1 MPPEIKT
8 FYEFGKFRCDPREH
22 LLLCEG
28 KPVSLSPKSFEILIV
43 LLQSNGRL
51 LTKDELIQ
59 KVWPDSFVE
68 ESNLTVNISALRRAL
83 GETTAEQQF
92 IETVPRRGYR
102 FIALVTERHVDG
114 KSVRSEQAALLR
126 SVSPP
131 LPPFFAV
138 LRSNRWWPFVGLIL
152 IAAMVAVLVSSRSA
166 KLTDKDTVVLADFA
180 NATGDPVF
188 DDALRQG
195 LSSQLEQS
203 PFLHLLSDERTVQ
216 TLSLMAQPKDSH
228 LTHDLAREVCQRT
241 ASSAVLDGTIAQVGT
256 EYLLTL
262 KAINCA
268 NGESLGSSE
277 AQATDKNHVL
287 EALGKVASGI
297 RKQLGESLSSVQKY
311 DAPAESVTTPSL
323 EALKS
328 YSLGYQAMV
337 LKSDYDAAISL
348 FQQALSLD
356 PNFAMAYA
364 RMGTSYFNLNETGRA
379 TESLRQAY
387 ERREHLSER
396 ERLYIASHYELV
408 VTGNLEAAR
417 KVFELFAETYP
428 REAPY
433 TNLGIIYSQLGDYD
447 KAIGAFEKAVRIGPA
462 TGNRYAN
469 LVNGY
474 LQLKRVDQALATVH
488 EAQANKIDSPEIHVN
503 LYWADFLQHDAAGME
518 REAAGVEKKAG
529 YQDQMLNYESDTAL
543 YGGQLGKA
551 RILARRAVE
560 SAKKDDEKEAAAI
573 YAAQAAVREALVG
586 NADSAKQQAQAVLA
600 SSRGKD
606 AEALSAIALAIAGD
620 SRQAERLAD
629 DLAQRF
635 AEDTIVQFT
644 YLPTIHAAG
653 MLRGGART
661 SVTDSLAAG
670 TPYELGGNLL
680 TLNFILYPIYVRGE
694 AYLAAKNGA
703 AAAAE
708 FHKILDHPG
717 AVRTEPIG
725 ALAHLQLGRAYLL
738 SGDQEKAKSS
748 YQEFFTLWKDADSD
762 IPVLKQAKAEYAK
775 LQS

>member
-8 FYEFGKFRCDPREH
+8 FYEFGKFRCDPGEH

-28 KPVSLSPKSFEILIV
+28 KPVSLSPKSFDILIV
-43 LLQSNGRL
+43 LLRSNGRL
-51 LTKDELIQ
+51 LTKDELMQ
-59 KVWPDSFVE
+59 QVWPDSFVE

-83 GETTAEQQF
+83 GESIAGQQL

-102 FIALVTERHVDG
+102 FVAPVTERQGDA
-114 KSVRSEQAALLR
+114 KSVQSEQAPTTEPLRATPSLMASLR
-126 SVSPP
+126 SYRSWP
-131 LPPFFAV
+131 L
-138 LRSNRWWPFVGLIL
+138 VGLVL

-166 KLTDKDTVVLADFA
+166 KLTDRDTVVLADFA
-180 NATGDPVF
+180 NTTGDPVF

-203 PFLHLLSDERTVQ
+203 PFLHLLSDERTAQ

-228 LTHDLAREVCQRT
+228 LTHDLARDVCQRT

-256 EYLLTL
+256 QYLLTL

-277 AQATDKNHVL
+277 AQAIDKNHVL
-287 EALGKVASGI
+287 DALGNVASGI
-297 RKQLGESLSSVQKY
+297 RKQLGESLDSVQKY
-311 DAPAESVTTPSL
+311 DAPPESVTTPSL

-348 FQQALSLD
+348 FQQALTLD

-364 RMGTSYFNLNETGRA
+364 RIGTSYFNLNETGRA
-379 TESLRQAY
+379 TENLRQAY
-387 ERREHLSER
+387 GRREHLSER
-396 ERLYIASHYELV
+396 ERLYIAAHYELV

-417 KVFELFAETYP
+417 KVFELFAQTYP

-447 KAIGAFEKAVRIGPA
+447 RAISAFEKAVRIGPA

-474 LQLKRVDQALATVH
+474 LQLKRVDQALATVR
-488 EAQANKIDSPEIHVN
+488 EAQASNIDSPEIHVN
-503 LYWADFLQHDAAGME
+503 LYWADFLQHDTAGME

-529 YQDQMLNYESDTAL
+529 YEDQMLNYESDTAL

-560 SAKKDDEKEAAAI
+560 AARKNGDNEAAAI

-586 NADSAKQQAQAVLA
+586 NADSAKQQAQGALA
-600 SSRGKD
+600 SSTCKD

-620 SRQAERLAD
+620 SRQAQRLAD
-629 DLAQRF
+629 DLKKRF
-635 AEDTIVQFT
+635 PEDTIVLFT
-644 YLPTIHAAG
+644 YLPTIRAAS
-653 MLRGGART
+653 LPQGGADAT
-661 SVTDSLAAG
+661 ATDSLATG

-680 TLNFILYPIYVRGE
+680 TLNFILYPVYVRGE
-694 AYLAAKNGA
+694 ADLAVKKGA
-703 AAAAE
+703 AAAEE
-708 FHKILDHPG
+708 FQKILDHAG
-717 AVRTEPIG
+717 AVRTEPIA

-738 SGDQEKAKSS
+738 SGDQEKARSS
-748 YQEFFTLWKDADSD
+748 YQEFFMLWKDADPD
-762 IPVLKQAKAEYAK
+762 IPILKEAKAEYAK
-775 LQS
+775 L